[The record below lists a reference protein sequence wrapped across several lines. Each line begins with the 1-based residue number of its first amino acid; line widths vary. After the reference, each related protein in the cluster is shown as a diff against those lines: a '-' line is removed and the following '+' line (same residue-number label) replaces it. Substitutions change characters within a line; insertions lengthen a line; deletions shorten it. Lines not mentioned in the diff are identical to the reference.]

1 MMGKHRLY
9 NLLGKQIKT
18 QKTKTQNE
26 LNLMLQKIEKVKQ
39 LEGDLA
45 YNIEETIDIGV
56 EQSVHSMKV
65 KSKLR
70 EKMIQQKEIVENQ
83 IEFLTTEQT
92 YLQKE
97 VVKQDLK
104 TKKIAERLDE
114 IKIANGKNA
123 EMKRLDRD
131 LFFKKK

>member
-1 MMGKHRLY
+1 MGKHRLY
-9 NLLGKQIKT
+9 DLLGKQIKT

-92 YLQKE
+92 HLQKE

-104 TKKIAERLDE
+104 TKKIVERLDE
-114 IKIANGKNA
+114 IKIADGKNA

>member
-1 MMGKHRLY
+1 MRKHRLY

-92 YLQKE
+92 HLQKE

-104 TKKIAERLDE
+104 TKKIVERLDE
-114 IKIANGKNA
+114 IKIADGKNA

>member
-1 MMGKHRLY
+1 MVNHRLY

-92 YLQKE
+92 HLQKE
-97 VVKQDLK
+97 VVKHDLK
-104 TKKIAERLDE
+104 TKKIVERLE
-114 IKIANGKNA
+114 AIKIANDKSA
-123 EMKRLDRD
+123 EFKRLDRD
-131 LFFKKK
+131 LFFKKR

>member
-1 MMGKHRLY
+1 MMRKHRLY

-92 YLQKE
+92 HLQKE

-114 IKIANGKNA
+114 IKIADGKNA

>member
-1 MMGKHRLY
+1 MMRKYRLY
-9 NLLGKQIKT
+9 NLLGKQVKN
-18 QKTKTQNE
+18 QKTKAQVE
-26 LNLMLQKIEKVKQ
+26 LNSMSQKIEKVKQ

-45 YNIEETIDIGV
+45 YNIKETVDIGV
-56 EQSVHSMKV
+56 KQSVHSMKV

-92 YLQKE
+92 HLQKE

-114 IKIANGKNA
+114 IKIADGKNA

>member
-1 MMGKHRLY
+1 MGKHRLY

-83 IEFLTTEQT
+83 IEFLTTEQNH
-92 YLQKE
+92 LQKE

-114 IKIANGKNA
+114 IKIADGKNA

>member
-1 MMGKHRLY
+1 MMRKHRLY

-92 YLQKE
+92 HLQKE

-104 TKKIAERLDE
+104 TKKIVERLDE
-114 IKIANGKNA
+114 IKIADGKNA

>member
-1 MMGKHRLY
+1 MMGNHRLY

-92 YLQKE
+92 HLQKE

-114 IKIANGKNA
+114 IKIADGKNA

>member
-1 MMGKHRLY
+1 
-9 NLLGKQIKT
+9 
-18 QKTKTQNE
+18 
-26 LNLMLQKIEKVKQ
+26 MLQKIEKVKQ

-92 YLQKE
+92 HLQKE

-114 IKIANGKNA
+114 IKIADGKNA

>member
-1 MMGKHRLY
+1 MGKHRLY
-9 NLLGKQIKT
+9 DLLGKQIKT

-92 YLQKE
+92 HLQKE

-114 IKIANGKNA
+114 IKIADGKNA

>member
-1 MMGKHRLY
+1 MGKQRLY

-92 YLQKE
+92 HLQKE

-114 IKIANGKNA
+114 IKIADGKNA
-123 EMKRLDRD
+123 EMKRLERD

>member
-1 MMGKHRLY
+1 M
-9 NLLGKQIKT
+9 GKQIKT

-92 YLQKE
+92 HLQKE

-114 IKIANGKNA
+114 IKIADGKNA

>member
-1 MMGKHRLY
+1 MGKHRLY

-26 LNLMLQKIEKVKQ
+26 LNLMLKKIEKVKQ

-92 YLQKE
+92 HLQKE

-114 IKIANGKNA
+114 IKIADGKNA